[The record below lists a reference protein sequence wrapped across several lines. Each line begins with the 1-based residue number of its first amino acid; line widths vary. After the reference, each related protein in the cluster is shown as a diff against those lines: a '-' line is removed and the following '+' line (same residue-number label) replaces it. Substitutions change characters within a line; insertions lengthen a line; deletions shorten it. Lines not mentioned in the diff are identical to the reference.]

1 MFRANKEGGEN
12 EMEHRSLASRYAA
25 LQDGKGRKR
34 RKRASRDEHDVLNIQ
49 LAIFTDRFLL
59 NTVGT
64 QRGIFFKEFIL
75 FRSLFNYFR
84 RQHPDD
90 EPTAKIDQVKTN
102 IH

>member
-1 MFRANKEGGEN
+1 MFRAKEGGEN
-12 EMEHRSLASRYAA
+12 EMEHRSLASRYAD

-64 QRGIFFKEFIL
+64 QRGTFFESVHPFQITLHL
-75 FRSLFNYFR
+75 FSS
-84 RQHPDD
+84 
-90 EPTAKIDQVKTN
+90 AVS
-102 IH
+102 

>member
-1 MFRANKEGGEN
+1 MFRAKEGGEN

-34 RKRASRDEHDVLNIQ
+34 RYASVYLPPSSSTLRKRASRDEHDVLNIQ

-64 QRGIFFKEFIL
+64 QRGIFL
-75 FRSLFNYFR
+75 
-84 RQHPDD
+84 
-90 EPTAKIDQVKTN
+90 
-102 IH
+102 

>member
-1 MFRANKEGGEN
+1 MFRAIEGGEN

-34 RKRASRDEHDVLNIQ
+34 RKRESRDEHGVLNIQ

-64 QRGIFFKEFIL
+64 HRGTFF
-75 FRSLFNYFR
+75 
-84 RQHPDD
+84 
-90 EPTAKIDQVKTN
+90 
-102 IH
+102 